1 MSTRPDPSDDT
12 QRELEQRALR
22 NVRGLVDTLDTMEKV
37 DRRAQRK
44 LFAMIVG
51 GAIVGVA
58 VLASVVVYIATKPAG
73 KGAIVIERAAP
84 PPPTPPSEYSTR

>member
-1 MSTRPDPSDDT
+1 MSTPPGPDDA

-37 DRRAQRK
+37 DQRAQRR

-51 GAIVGVA
+51 GAVVGVA
-58 VLASVVVYIATKPAG
+58 LLAGVVVYIATKSG
-73 KGAIVIERAAP
+73 GNAIVIESPR
-84 PPPTPPSEYSTR
+84 R

>member
-1 MSTRPDPSDDT
+1 MSTPPGPDDT

-37 DRRAQRK
+37 DQRAQRR

-51 GAIVGVA
+51 GAVIGVA
-58 VLASVVVYIATKPAG
+58 LLAGVVVYIATKPG
-73 KGAIVIERAAP
+73 GNAIVIESPR
-84 PPPTPPSEYSTR
+84 R